1 MQPSRDLSGDW
12 RAIPA
17 DDDLRRTYPDADFDD
32 TDWPTAPVPGH
43 WRSVPALAGED
54 GPILYRRRFDGPGT
68 EEPAGRWWLVLDGVF
83 YTSDVWLDGAYVGDT
98 EGYFFPHRFEVTELM
113 AARSE
118 HVLGLEVACAPQV
131 ERRRKRNL
139 TGVFQHWDLL
149 DQDWNPGGIWRPVRL
164 ERTGTVQIRHQR
176 VLCRDAQPE
185 TAQIFVRAVLDTPES
200 LNVTVRTTV
209 TDPSGAEVVELER
222 EQPLA
227 AGENRLEWTV
237 TVPDPQLWWPWSLG
251 DQPLYQV
258 ETAVLIGDEVSD
270 RRNRPI
276 GLRRVDLRNW
286 IMSVNGERLFVK
298 GSNQGPNRMALG
310 EAPPELFADDVQL
323 ARDAGL
329 DLLRVHA
336 HVGRRELYDAADR
349 LGMMLWQDLP
359 LQWGYARGVRAQARR
374 QAREAVDLLA
384 HHPSVVVWCGH
395 NEPLAIDVEPA
406 ALSDPRRRARL
417 VARAAA
423 GQFLPSWNRSVLDH
437 SIAAVLE
444 KTDGSRPV
452 IAHSGIL
459 PHPPQFDGTDSHTYF
474 GWYVGEQRDFGRLL
488 RWWPRLARF
497 VSEFGAQA
505 VPVDASFLEPQRWPD
520 LDWERAARTHALQKP
535 FFDRYVPPERYD
547 TFDEWR
553 TATQAYQAELI
564 ARHIETLRRIKYRPC
579 GGFAQFSFADGYPS
593 VTWSVLGHDRQPK
606 AGYDALRR
614 ACAPVIVVSDQ
625 LPPDLHPGEPLRV
638 QIHAVS
644 DRRISLDDMLCSA
657 DLYWRQDGQ
666 DRTLGWAWRGAVP
679 ADGCA
684 LVGTIDTLAPPADD
698 DIELRLTLSSGADQS
713 VVATNRYVARAAAA
727 TRGRAALDLGP
738 SASP

>member
-1 MQPSRDLSGDW
+1 M
-12 RAIPA
+12 
-17 DDDLRRTYPDADFDD
+17 
-32 TDWPTAPVPGH
+32 
-43 WRSVPALAGED
+43 
-54 GPILYRRRFDGPGT
+54 
-68 EEPAGRWWLVLDGVF
+68 LDGVF
-83 YTSDVWLDGAYVGDT
+83 YTSDVWLDGTYVGDT

-131 ERRRKRNL
+131 DRRRKRNL

-251 DQPLYQV
+251 EQPLYHV

-270 RRNRPI
+270 RRDRPI

-474 GWYVGEQRDFGRLL
+474 GWYAGEQRDFGRLL

-505 VPVDASFLEPQRWPD
+505 VPADASFLDPDVVARPRLGAGGPHPRAPEAVLRSLCATGALRHLRRMAHRHPGLPGGVDRPAHRDPQTHQVPTLRGLRPVQLRRWLSVGD
-520 LDWERAARTHALQKP
+520 LVGART
-535 FFDRYVPPERYD
+535 RPP
-547 TFDEWR
+547 
-553 TATQAYQAELI
+553 AE
-564 ARHIETLRRIKYRPC
+564 ARLRRPAAGLCAGNRGERP
-579 GGFAQFSFADGYPS
+579 A
-593 VTWSVLGHDRQPK
+593 
-606 AGYDALRR
+606 
-614 ACAPVIVVSDQ
+614 
-625 LPPDLHPGEPLRV
+625 PPDLHPGEPLRV
-638 QIHAVS
+638 QIHVVS

-666 DRTLGWAWRGAVP
+666 ERTLGWAWRGAVP
-679 ADGCA
+679 ADACA
-684 LVGTIDTLAPPADD
+684 LVGIIDTLAPPADD
-698 DIELRLTLSSGADQS
+698 DIELRLTLSSGDDRS
-713 VVATNRYVARAAAA
+713 VVATNRYLARAAAA
-727 TRGRAALDLGP
+727 TRGRAPLDLGP